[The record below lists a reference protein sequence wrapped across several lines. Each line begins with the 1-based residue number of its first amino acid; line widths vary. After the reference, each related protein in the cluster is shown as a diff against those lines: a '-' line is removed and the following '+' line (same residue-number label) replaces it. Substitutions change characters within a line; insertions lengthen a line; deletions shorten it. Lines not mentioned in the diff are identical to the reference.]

1 MDRDEFDVMIFLF
14 QLMLSGICIA
24 VGVHLISNGE
34 LPIGSIEF
42 WVSTLV
48 NFSLLALCFIKAVHV
63 FDDER

>member
-1 MDRDEFDVMIFLF
+1 MDYDELDVMIFLF

-34 LPIGSIEF
+34 VLIGSIEF
-42 WVSTLV
+42 WISTVLNLILV
-48 NFSLLALCFIKAVHV
+48 VLCFIKAVHV